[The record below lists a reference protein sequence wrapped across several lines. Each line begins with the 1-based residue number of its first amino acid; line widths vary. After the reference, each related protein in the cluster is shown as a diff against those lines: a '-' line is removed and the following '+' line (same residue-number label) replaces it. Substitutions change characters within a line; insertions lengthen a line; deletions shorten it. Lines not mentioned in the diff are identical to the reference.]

1 MHAESIQFYKRQTIE
16 CILTVYTV
24 TRGSIIMHRIHCYKR
39 QTKEYTLTVY
49 TVTRGRQ

>member
-24 TRGSIIMHRIHCYKR
+24 TRGRHYNAF
-39 QTKEYTLTVY
+39 
-49 TVTRGRQ
+49 